1 MSECQKWP
9 HIQSLSQR
17 RASLSLIAGKKAV
30 MPWPGLPILG
40 GSRQLDIWVTDIR
53 PVIARECHQCPDQL
67 GSHHHPR
74 VRIKR
79 VGHTAPHC
87 SPPTIVPALVHRAR
101 DCCSRYCLSCNNISL
116 YCLLPHQAERKLIF
130 LCISQPSVTLLSQ
143 TSRSTS
149 LCICSFD
156 CAVGSGR
163 RPFIIW
169 SCHKVY
175 RFLFSSNLQDHY
187 CLLRRAQNKTN

>member
-17 RASLSLIAGKKAV
+17 RASLSLIAGKKAL

-40 GSRQLDIWVTDIR
+40 GSWQLDIWVTDIR
-53 PVIARECHQCPDQL
+53 PVIARECHQQCPGCSPL
-67 GSHHHPR
+67 TTTRGSGLKGWVTQHR
-74 VRIKR
+74 
-79 VGHTAPHC
+79 TAPLQPL
-87 SPPTIVPALVHRAR
+87 SQLS
-101 DCCSRYCLSCNNISL
+101 SRVQSRGPGTVAPDTVYHVIISL
-116 YCLLPHQAERKLIF
+116 SIVCFLIRQERKLIF

-156 CAVGSGR
+156 CKARSGEEALHN
-163 RPFIIW
+163 P
-169 SCHKVY
+169 
-175 RFLFSSNLQDHY
+175 
-187 CLLRRAQNKTN
+187 LLP